1 MNSMTDVTER
11 NVIAPEQSKQHD
23 DVHAGQYGE
32 SEAGAR
38 VIAASQGPSDED
50 TDALL
55 PASLLAFLP
64 CRTPL
69 SWVEAALENPE
80 LLLIDHAQCEKKA
93 ASTAMSLM
101 YRYVNRPLL
110 LTKMS
115 QLAREELLHF
125 EQVVGLMEKRG
136 IVYRHI
142 KASRYA
148 EALRQQVRDEDPQ
161 RLVDILLIGALI
173 EARSCERFARL
184 IPYLEPELAKF
195 YRTLVKSEGRHYED
209 YLMLAEQYTN
219 EPLEPRLAV
228 LREVERELI
237 ETPDAVFR
245 FHSGQPSAR
254 RAARASARVARDAM
268 DQGTRD

>member
-1 MNSMTDVTER
+1 MQRKMTLAREKTDMMDDGMTLMTDRER
-11 NVIAPEQSKQHD
+11 FATDEHD
-23 DVHAGQYGE
+23 ARMAHE
-32 SEAGAR
+32 LSR
-38 VIAASQGPSDED
+38 VIKAPQGPSNED

-55 PASLLAFLP
+55 PDSLLAFLG
-64 CRTPL
+64 CRTPHA
-69 SWVEAALENPE
+69 WVEAALDNPE

-101 YRYVNRPLL
+101 YRYVDHPLL
-110 LTKMS
+110 LSKMS

-125 EQVVGLMEKRG
+125 EQVVGLMERRG

-142 KASRYA
+142 KASGYA
-148 EALRQQVRDEDPQ
+148 EGLRQQVRKEDPQ

-209 YLMLAEQYTN
+209 YLMLAERYSK
-219 EPLEPRLAV
+219 EPLESRLAV
-228 LREVERELI
+228 LRAVEKELI
-237 ETPDAVFR
+237 ERPDVSFR
-245 FHSGQPSAR
+245 FHSGIPVMNR
-254 RAARASARVARDAM
+254 VENASSQVS
-268 DQGTRD
+268 